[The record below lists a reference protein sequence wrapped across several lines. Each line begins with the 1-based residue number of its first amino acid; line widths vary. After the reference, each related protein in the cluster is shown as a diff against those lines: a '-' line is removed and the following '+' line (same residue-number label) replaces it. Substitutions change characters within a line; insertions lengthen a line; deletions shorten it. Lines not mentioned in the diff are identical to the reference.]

1 MNKMKYDEKD
11 IDEYLNKENVKATIE
26 TNAAISAIIQLLI
39 DKDIITEEEILEMK
53 DKFEEIIKNKAKEEM
68 KQIIENGE
76 V

>member
-1 MNKMKYDEKD
+1 MKYDEKD